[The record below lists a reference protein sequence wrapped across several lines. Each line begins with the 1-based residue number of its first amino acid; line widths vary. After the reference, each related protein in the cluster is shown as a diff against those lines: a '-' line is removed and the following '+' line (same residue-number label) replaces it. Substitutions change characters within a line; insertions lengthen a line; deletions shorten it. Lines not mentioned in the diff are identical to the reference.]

1 MFKNLD
7 PQDISKKPFKSFK
20 NFTFDQN
27 DSGSGVFIIK
37 ARSGSIANYDS
48 GSDHATSVTTSGSV
62 STDYY
67 ALPTWHTINKM
78 FYKDADK
85 PYLTFGGNDP
95 NKENRELNTSASI
108 LNVSRDIIGE
118 QIKTGSVDLD
128 VTIGGVT
135 YTLYDDGDGN
145 LYDNA
150 HSASFAAFKSSSFD
164 RSQGVSSTAAT
175 RGSGS
180 EVGNVFYSQGLII
193 LTDTGSYDGDI
204 TAFELKYQSTQTNYE
219 YEYRVTAKPHEF
231 NTTTNIS
238 VTPDRSGSI
247 TIKSGSVNV
256 SNFFP
261 PSILPTGQGTGSYA
275 TEYNAATESLA
286 FVTGSDFHPFV
297 TQIGLYTE
305 DGELAAVGKVAKPI
319 QLSNEISTTFVVRFD
334 V

>member
-164 RSQGVSSTAAT
+164 RSQGVLAN
-175 RGSGS
+175 GSGS

-334 V
+334 I